1 MPTSG
6 RHVAFS
12 LKLYIFRCNYYKN
25 EDSYMKDINSLIFA
39 IRDLITQ
46 DNYDKALELT
56 RNLEKEALNSTAV
69 YNIGANLIDIGS
81 GNKDVKLIKEGID
94 KLTSIIGDFDK
105 ELELYS
111 AIGNAYLG
119 LFAIKE
125 YKKNIKLYFKSKFL
139 QNAKKYYRQALKS
152 KSIAI
157 SNARCRLYTNYANC
171 LDNLGRGVEAIA
183 YYNKALNIDKN
194 FSMALCNRGKA
205 YEYFSYITQKYRDE
219 ILSEA
224 YSDIIKGLEDKALII
239 IGGTAAKKD
248 YVETL
253 KRIEN
258 NIASKDLL
266 IDKIIYPAYSMIGL
280 TDFEKFFLEFCAK
293 NNLFMNFCIHE
304 NISEDTVRD
313 PIFINL
319 LSDKDDKKATYYKLS
334 KYINQIKEDYMT
346 ARLNLVQSQ
355 FKRDDFKNISERT
368 LLVNTEDNTKFNL
381 YVGLLK
387 VSFVEAY
394 NILDKIAF
402 FINDYLNLGLS
413 ENSIYFLSVN
423 IWEQFEALES
433 SEFEEI
439 INQVEGKKKQLIS
452 NVYEKDCNSEKY
464 ILNKNNLSPRK
475 RRELMEILRSI
486 EFVSVRDEIANLDN
500 FSLLALFD
508 IYRDFNNGYFKG
520 FRDIRNAIIHRY
532 YEIKDES
539 FNGELNTHKNVKFE
553 GEILKLSIDLFQLVK
568 ASIIYLVN
576 LVNTEERKKL
586 KKFKGGISKF
596 NADTSQIF

>member
-1 MPTSG
+1 
-6 RHVAFS
+6 
-12 LKLYIFRCNYYKN
+12 
-25 EDSYMKDINSLIFA
+25 MKDINSLIFA